1 MRFVVSTSAL
11 LNKLTL
17 VNGVI
22 GSNSVLPILEYFL
35 FDIRNSTM
43 TITATDLETSMK
55 TDLDVDAKE
64 DGRIAI
70 PARMLLD
77 TLKTLPEQPLTF
89 SFDESTF
96 AIEISSQTGKYKL
109 AGDNPDEY
117 PKIPVEEDSEEVEL
131 PADVLFKAINHTL
144 FAVSNDEL
152 RPAMTGVYFQLEPD
166 AMTFVAT
173 DASKLVKYVRKDV
186 KASSVANFIVPRKA
200 LNLLKSSLAGS
211 ETRVIV
217 RFNQNN
223 AFFRFD
229 DTQLIC
235 RLVDAKYPD
244 YNAVIPL
251 NNENHLTVD
260 RHDFLNTLK
269 RVSIFANKTT
279 YQVVLTMSGSEMQ
292 IATQDL
298 DFSNEADERLEC
310 SYEGDDLEIGFN
322 ARYLIEMLGVLQTV
336 DVRMDMSTP
345 TRAGILFPTE
355 SDEHEELLMLVMP
368 VMLNS

>member
-1 MRFVVSTSAL
+1 M
-11 LNKLTL
+11 
-17 VNGVI
+17 
-22 GSNSVLPILEYFL
+22 
-35 FDIRNSTM
+35 
-43 TITATDLETSMK
+43 
-55 TDLDVDAKE
+55 
-64 DGRIAI
+64 
-70 PARMLLD
+70 
-77 TLKTLPEQPLTF
+77 
-89 SFDESTF
+89 
-96 AIEISSQTGKYKL
+96 
-109 AGDNPDEY
+109 
-117 PKIPVEEDSEEVEL
+117 EL

-186 KASSVANFIVPRKA
+186 KASSVANFIVPHKA

-279 YQVVLTMSGSEMQ
+279 YQVVLSMSGSEMQ
-292 IATQDL
+292 ISTQDL

-345 TRAGILFPTE
+345 TRAGILYPTE
-355 SDEHEELLMLVMP
+355 SDEHEDLLMLVMP